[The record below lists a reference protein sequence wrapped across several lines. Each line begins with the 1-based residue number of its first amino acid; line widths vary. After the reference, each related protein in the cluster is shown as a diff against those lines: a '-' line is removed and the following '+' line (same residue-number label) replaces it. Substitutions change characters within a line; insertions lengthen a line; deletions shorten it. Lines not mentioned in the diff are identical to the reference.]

1 MGGEGVTVADHS
13 LFSVSGG
20 FTQVNLQATWDG
32 SAWTR
37 AFAANQYDFIGN
49 LDIIVL
55 FFFLTTAKK
64 GGKIEYGEMKKNVCM
79 CERFCI
85 FAALNGRERYALS
98 G

>member
-1 MGGEGVTVADHS
+1 MADHS
-13 LFSVSGG
+13 LFTVSGG
-20 FTQVNLQATWDG
+20 FTQGNLQATWDG
-32 SAWTR
+32 IAWTW

-55 FFFLTTAKK
+55 FFSHNGKK
-64 GGKIEYGEMKKNVCM
+64 GGKFVYGEMKKNVCM

-98 G
+98 R

>member
-1 MGGEGVTVADHS
+1 MADHS

-49 LDIIVL
+49 LDVIVL
-55 FFFLTTAKK
+55 FFFSQRRKK
-64 GGKIEYGEMKKNVCM
+64 AVK
-79 CERFCI
+79 
-85 FAALNGRERYALS
+85 LS
-98 G
+98 MAR

>member
-1 MGGEGVTVADHS
+1 MRAWSAVFRGKYLSLEISEIVFWGGEGVTVADHS

-55 FFFLTTAKK
+55 FFFSQRQK
-64 GGKIEYGEMKKNVCM
+64 
-79 CERFCI
+79 R
-85 FAALNGRERYALS
+85 R
-98 G
+98 